1 MMRQVNSTFTGRN
14 KEPHFLMRPM
24 EHPSS
29 AESPWHITNF
39 IFTIVECKVH
49 LSISSTFHGSWFST
63 TKEFIY
69 ITNTFHH
76 HFALLTNNS
85 LVSFSA
91 FLCYVI
97 LSLTTLSIIFY
108 IIQVILIGL
117 SFFLSFWTM
126 CYPALLIELYTSF
139 IHITV
144 KLEIYLWYLQ
154 PLYNL
159 QSATTYI

>member
-97 LSLTTLSIIFY
+97 LSDHFEHHFLHYSSYPHWSLFFSLFLDNVLSCTLNRI
-108 IIQVILIGL
+108 VH
-117 SFFLSFWTM
+117 
-126 CYPALLIELYTSF
+126 F
-139 IHITV
+139 IHTH
-144 KLEIYLWYLQ
+144 
-154 PLYNL
+154 NC
-159 QSATTYI
+159 